1 MRKVQFTETVLR
13 DANQSL
19 IATRLPYSKF
29 EPILETMDKAG
40 FYSAEVWGGA
50 TFDVCLRYLRE
61 DPWERLRKI
70 RAKMPNTKL
79 QMLLRGQN
87 ILGYK
92 HYPDDV
98 VRKFVEYSVKNG
110 IDIIRIFDALNDVR
124 NLEVA
129 IDETNK
135 QGAHASGTICFT
147 TSPVHTLEKNVQ
159 MVKDLKSMGVQSIC
173 IKDMAGIMGPKDAYD
188 LVSAIKDA
196 VPELPLVI
204 HTHCTT
210 GLAFMTDLKA
220 VEAGADVIDTAISPF
235 SGGTSQP
242 ATETLA
248 YALRQL
254 GYQVDLDDKVLVEMA
269 DFFKGVRAD
278 FLADGTLDPISMS
291 TDTQCLNYQI
301 PGGMLSNLISQLK
314 MMNAIDK
321 LDEALAETPKVRAD
335 LGYPPLVTPTSQM
348 VGSQAVQN
356 VLAGERYKVVG
367 KEIKA
372 YCRGEYGRTPAPID
386 PEIQKKI
393 LGDTPLVKGRFA
405 DSLEPEF
412 EKTKKELG
420 ATAKSDEDVLS
431 YIAFPQVAMA
441 FFKDREAGFPPKAEE
456 KKAEPKKEAAPA
468 AAPKMEDMAPI
479 PAWQGHVYYTEV
491 PAPVVP
497 GYTSRPIPQFAAS
510 YQPAYLQMG
519 KREDLTGT
527 FTVTIDGK
535 PFQVSVAKADGPA
548 APVAA
553 APAAPVAAPAPAP
566 APAPVAAPAPAPAA
580 APAPAPAPA
589 AAPAPAPAA
598 APVSVGAGETP
609 VNSPM
614 PGSIF
619 KIECTVGQSVKAGDV
634 LIVLEAMKMEIEV
647 SAPVDG
653 TVKAIAVSTGATVN
667 TDDLLVT
674 LG

>member
-1 MRKVQFTETVLR
+1 MNMRKINFTETVLR

-19 IATRLPYSKF
+19 IATRLPYDKF
-29 EPILETMDKAG
+29 ESILETMDKAG
-40 FYSAEVWGGA
+40 YYSAEVWGGA
-50 TFDVCLRYLRE
+50 TFDVCLRYLQE

-129 IDETNK
+129 IDETVK

-147 TSPVHTLEKNVQ
+147 TSPVHTLEKNVA
-159 MVKDLKSMGVQSIC
+159 MVKDLQKMGVKSIA

-196 VPELPLVI
+196 VPELPVVV

-210 GLAFMTDLKA
+210 GLAFMTYLKA

-235 SGGTSQP
+235 SGGTAQP

-254 GYQVDLDDKVLVEMA
+254 GYQVDLDDKVLVKMA

-278 FLADGTLDPISMS
+278 FLADGTLDPISMA

-386 PEIQKKI
+386 AKIQKKI
-393 LGDTPLVKGRFA
+393 LGNTPVVKGRFA

-420 ATAKSDEDVLS
+420 DKAKSDEDVLS

-441 FFKDREAGFPPKAEE
+441 FFEDRATGF
-456 KKAEPKKEAAPA
+456 KKKKEAAPVKPAAPAAPA
-468 AAPKMEDMAPI
+468 AAPAPR
-479 PAWQGHVYYTEV
+479 
-491 PAPVVP
+491 AP
-497 GYTSRPIPQFAAS
+497 FAAS
-510 YQPAYLQMG
+510 YQPSYLKMG
-519 KREDLTGT
+519 DREDCTGN
-527 FTVTIDGK
+527 FTITIDGK
-535 PFQVSVAKADGPA
+535 PYQVSVAKADTPTA

-553 APAAPVAAPAPAP
+553 APVAAAAPAAAAPVAAPT
-566 APAPVAAPAPAPAA
+566 PAPAA
-580 APAPAPAPA
+580 APAPAPAPTA
-589 AAPAPAPAA
+589 VA
-598 APVSVGAGETP
+598 AGETP

-614 PGSIF
+614 PGNIF
-619 KIECTVGQSVKAGDV
+619 KVECKPGQAVKAGDV
-634 LIVLEAMKMEIEV
+634 LVVLEAMKMEIEV

-653 TVKAIAVSTGATVN
+653 TVKSVSATVGTAVN
-667 TDDLLVT
+667 TDDLLVV

>member
-1 MRKVQFTETVLR
+1 MSKTRKVGFTETVLR

-40 FYSAEVWGGA
+40 YYSAEVWGGA
-50 TFDVCLRYLRE
+50 TFDVCLRYLQE

-98 VRKFVEYSVKNG
+98 VRKFVEHSIKNG
-110 IDIIRIFDALNDVR
+110 IDIIRIFDALNDAR
-124 NLEVA
+124 NLQVA
-129 IDETNK
+129 IEETVK
-135 QGAHASGTICFT
+135 RGGHASGTICFT

-159 MVKDLKSMGVQSIC
+159 MVKELKQMGVKSIC
-173 IKDMAGIMGPKDAYD
+173 IKDMAGIMGPKESYD

-210 GLAFMTDLKA
+210 GLAFMTCLKG
-220 VEAGADVIDTAISPF
+220 VEAGADVIDTAISPM
-235 SGGTSQP
+235 SGGTAQP

-248 YALRQL
+248 YALRSL
-254 GYQVDLDDKVLVEMA
+254 GYQVDLDDKVLIQMA

-278 FLADGTLDPISMS
+278 FIKDGTLDPISMA

-321 LDEALAETPKVRAD
+321 LDQALAETPKVRAD

-386 PEIQKKI
+386 PAIQKKI
-393 LGDTPLVKGRFA
+393 LGNTPVVEGRFA

-420 ATAKSDEDVLS
+420 ATAKCDEDVLS

-441 FFKDREAGFPPKAEE
+441 FFKDREAGFP
-456 KKAEPKKEAAPA
+456 KKADPAKPAAAPA
-468 AAPKMEDMAPI
+468 AKKESDLPPV
-479 PAWQGHVYYTEV
+479 PAWQGHVYYTNI
-491 PAPVVP
+491 PASLSNGVNA
-497 GYTSRPIPQFAAS
+497 RPIQPFAAS
-510 YQPAYLQMG
+510 YQPPHLVMG
-519 KREDLTGT
+519 SRDTCPGT
-527 FTVTIDGK
+527 YTITIDGK
-535 PFQVSVAKADGPA
+535 AYAVSVAAADG
-548 APVAA
+548 
-553 APAAPVAAPAPAP
+553 
-566 APAPVAAPAPAPAA
+566 PAPAA
-580 APAPAPAPA
+580 A
-589 AAPAPAPAA
+589 A
-598 APVSVGAGETP
+598 APVE
-609 VNSPM
+609 
-614 PGSIF
+614 
-619 KIECTVGQSVKAGDV
+619 
-634 LIVLEAMKMEIEV
+634 
-647 SAPVDG
+647 
-653 TVKAIAVSTGATVN
+653 
-667 TDDLLVT
+667 
-674 LG
+674 

>member
-1 MRKVQFTETVLR
+1 MRKVNITETVLR

-50 TFDVCLRYLRE
+50 TFDVCLRYLQE

-129 IDETNK
+129 IDEAVK
-135 QGAHASGTICFT
+135 QGAHASGTISYT
-147 TSPVHTLEKNVQ
+147 TSPVHTQDTFVG
-159 MVKDLKSMGVQSIC
+159 MVKDLKNMGASSIC
-173 IKDMAGIMGPKDAYD
+173 IKDMSGIMGPQEAYN

-196 VPELPLVI
+196 EPDMPVVI

-210 GLAFMTDLKA
+210 GLAFMTYMKC
-220 VEAGADVIDTAISPF
+220 VEAGADVLDCAISPM

-242 ATETLA
+242 ATETMA
-248 YALRQL
+248 YALREM
-254 GYQVDLDDKVLVEMA
+254 GFQVDLDDKVLIKMA
-269 DFFKGVRAD
+269 DFFKNVRAD
-278 FLADGTLDPISMS
+278 FLKDGTLDPISMA

-321 LDEALAETPKVRAD
+321 LDEALAETPKVRKD

-393 LGDTPLVKGRFA
+393 LGDTPLVEGRYA
-405 DSLEPEF
+405 DTLEPVF
-412 EKTKKELG
+412 EKTKAELG

-441 FFKDREAGFPPKAEE
+441 FFKDREAGFP
-456 KKAEPKKEAAPA
+456 KKEEPKKAAAPA
-468 AAPKMEDMAPI
+468 AAKAPELPPL
-479 PAWQGHVYYTEV
+479 PAWQGHVYYTGV
-491 PAPVVP
+491 SAPAGH
-497 GYTSRPIPQFAAS
+497 GYTARPIEPFAAS
-510 YQPAYLQMG
+510 YQPPHLVMG
-519 KREDLTGT
+519 AQGGDCTGT
-527 FTVTIDGK
+527 FTITIDGK
-535 PFQVSVAKADGPA
+535 PFQVAVERADGAAPA

-553 APAAPVAAPAPAP
+553 APVIAAPVAAP
-566 APAPVAAPAPAPAA
+566 VAAPAA

-589 AAPAPAPAA
+589 AAPAATVA
-598 APVSVGAGETP
+598 AGETA
-609 VNSPM
+609 VKSPM
-614 PGSIF
+614 PGNIF
-619 KIECTVGQSVKAGDV
+619 KVECSVGQSVKAGDV
-634 LIVLEAMKMEIEV
+634 LVVLEAMKMEIEV
-647 SAPVDG
+647 SAPADG
-653 TVKAIAVSTGATVN
+653 TVKAVSAAVGTAVN
-667 TDDLLVT
+667 TDDLLVV

>member
-1 MRKVQFTETVLR
+1 MRKVNITETVLR

-50 TFDVCLRYLRE
+50 TFDVCLRYLQE

-129 IDETNK
+129 IDEAVK
-135 QGAHASGTICFT
+135 QGAHASGTISYT
-147 TSPVHTLEKNVQ
+147 TSPVHTQDTFVG
-159 MVKDLKSMGVQSIC
+159 MVKDLKNMGASSIC
-173 IKDMAGIMGPKDAYD
+173 IKDMSGIMGPQEAYN

-196 VPELPLVI
+196 EPDMPVVI

-210 GLAFMTDLKA
+210 GLAFMTYMKC
-220 VEAGADVIDTAISPF
+220 VEAGADVLDCAISPM

-242 ATETLA
+242 ATETMA
-248 YALRQL
+248 YALREM
-254 GYQVDLDDKVLVEMA
+254 GFQVDLDDKVLIKMA
-269 DFFKGVRAD
+269 DFFKNVRAD
-278 FLADGTLDPISMS
+278 FLKDGTLDPISMA

-321 LDEALAETPKVRAD
+321 LDEALAETPKVRKD

-393 LGDTPLVKGRFA
+393 LGDTPLVEGRYA
-405 DSLEPEF
+405 DTLEPVF
-412 EKTKKELG
+412 EKTKAELG

-441 FFKDREAGFPPKAEE
+441 FFKDREAGFP
-456 KKAEPKKEAAPA
+456 KKEEPKKAAAPA
-468 AAPKMEDMAPI
+468 AAKAPELPPL
-479 PAWQGHVYYTEV
+479 PAWQGHVYYTGV
-491 PAPVVP
+491 SAPAGH
-497 GYTSRPIPQFAAS
+497 GYTARPIEPFAAS
-510 YQPAYLQMG
+510 YQPPHLVMG
-519 KREDLTGT
+519 AQGGDCTGT
-527 FTVTIDGK
+527 FTITIDGK
-535 PFQVSVAKADGPA
+535 PFQVAVERADGAAPA

-553 APAAPVAAPAPAP
+553 APVIAAPVAAPVAAPAA
-566 APAPVAAPAPAPAA
+566 APAPVPTPAPAA
-580 APAPAPAPA
+580 APAATVA
-589 AAPAPAPAA
+589 
-598 APVSVGAGETP
+598 AGETA
-609 VNSPM
+609 VKSPM
-614 PGSIF
+614 PGNIF
-619 KIECTVGQSVKAGDV
+619 KVECSVGQSVKAGDV
-634 LIVLEAMKMEIEV
+634 LVVLEAMKMEIEV

-653 TVKAIAVSTGATVN
+653 TVKAVSAAVGTAVN
-667 TDDLLVT
+667 TDDLLVV